1 MRLSTTQIETLI
13 DLYYD
18 RPRRFRST
26 TLKSL
31 ERRNLITQ
39 LDDGYEL
46 TAAGKAIIEQIDFDS
61 DTEDALEAAFFLG
74 KVAVEKPE
82 LIAALAVGSLLGAL
96 VQRLKG

>member
-1 MRLSTTQIETLI
+1 MKLSTTQIETLI

-18 RPRRFRST
+18 RPRRFRSA

-31 ERRNLITQ
+31 ERRNLISQ

-46 TAAGKAIIEQIDFDS
+46 TAEGLAIVEQIDFDA
-61 DTEDALEAAFFLG
+61 DMEDAIDAAFFLG

-82 LIAALAVGSLLGAL
+82 LIAAIAVGSLLGAL
-96 VQRLKG
+96 VRRLK